1 VLGAVTNRSRTL
13 SNPAAAF
20 LEVLRGFAD

>member
-1 VLGAVTNRSRTL
+1 MHLTYL

-20 LEVLRGFAD
+20 LESLPVLS